1 MPNLKLN
8 NESKI
13 HNISPITKKKLLI
26 HSLVNFNGFKKELV
40 EEGLVQEELV
50 MEKAQSCQP
59 PKTVCQE
66 VLIKMVALVLLLEL
80 PVERLVLLEWVPVL
94 ALALAWKVLV
104 VWVLVWIGQVLLV
117 LEVPQELLD
126 LMRRKKLTQHLLE
139 IVVVTILQQ
148 YLKEKEQRK

>member
-1 MPNLKLN
+1 MPNLKL
-8 NESKI
+8 
-13 HNISPITKKKLLI
+13 NISPITKKNLLN

-59 PKTVCQE
+59 PKTECQE

-94 ALALAWKVLV
+94 ALLPLALAWKVL
-104 VWVLVWIGQVLLV
+104 WCTGGA
-117 LEVPQELLD
+117 
-126 LMRRKKLTQHLLE
+126 TG
-139 IVVVTILQQ
+139 TGGAAGTS
-148 YLKEKEQRK
+148 